1 MTLVDLLVWVL
12 RLFLLLS
19 YPPLCS
25 CLGILLTFPAPYP
38 LLCSCLGILLTF
50 LFSYPLLCSCMGIL
64 LTFLALI
71 PTTLLL
77 PGYHAYFSCSIPTTL
92 LLSGYLAYFSC
103 SHTHYSA
110 LGWVSHL
117 FFRLHTHYS
126 ALGWVSRLLFL
137 LSYPLLCSCLGILLT
152 FLALIPT
159 TLLRAG
165 YLAYFSYS
173 HTHTF
178 LLGWVSCLL
187 FLLSYPLLCS
197 CLGITLV
204 SPAPYPLL
212 CSCLGITLIS
222 PAPYPRR
229 PTKTNIQNKEKG
241 MYAKIKHT
249 YPVYKKVNT
258 KLYSILFLSQLVSYI

>member
-12 RLFLLLS
+12 RLF
-19 YPPLCS
+19 
-25 CLGILLTFPAPYP
+25 FP
-38 LLCSCLGILLTF
+38 
-50 LFSYPLLCSCMGIL
+50 
-64 LTFLALI
+64 ALI

-77 PGYHAYFSCSIPTTL
+77 PGYLAYFPALIPTTLLLPGYLAYFSCSIPTTL
-92 LLSGYLAYFSC
+92 LLPGYLAYFSCSIPTTLLLPGYLAYFSC

-110 LGWVSHL
+110 LGWVSRL
-117 FFRLHTHYS
+117 LLLLHTHDDLL
-126 ALGWVSRLLFL
+126 AWVSRLLFL
-137 LSYPLLCSCLGILLT
+137 LS
-152 FLALIPT
+152 
-159 TLLRAG
+159 
-165 YLAYFSYS
+165 
-173 HTHTF
+173 
-178 LLGWVSCLL
+178 
-187 FLLSYPLLCS
+187 
-197 CLGITLV
+197 
-204 SPAPYPLL
+204 YPLL